1 MPHPIMFD
9 DDDPV
14 LGRVRDIARAFP
26 EATEVVAHGRPTFRC
41 GRVFCHYGGSIR
53 GGERR
58 EQSIL
63 VLPDPAEADALRSDP
78 RVFVPAYLG
87 PSGWLGLDLSGRGDV
102 SGDAPDWDEVG
113 ELIDASY
120 RRIAPARLVRL
131 LDQR

>member
-14 LGRVRDIARAFP
+14 LARVRDIALAFP
-26 EATEVVAHGRPTFRC
+26 EATEVIAHGRPTFRC

-53 GGERR
+53 GGERK

-63 VLPDPAEADALRSDP
+63 VLPDPAEAEALRADT

-87 PSGWLGLDLSGRGDV
+87 PAGWLGLDLSGV
-102 SGDAPDWDEVG
+102 AELSGDAPDWVEVG
-113 ELIDASY
+113 ELVDTSY
-120 RRIAPARLVRL
+120 RRIAPARLVRQ